1 MAGAAVLTER
11 EAAYAEH
18 VRRAKSQGISLSEY
32 CRRNEL
38 RVGEWYQV
46 RRELVRKG
54 LMSRTRHEGQRNA
67 ARLPASV
74 FAKVQVTTTAALM
87 SCRIRHP
94 SGWTIECASL
104 PPVGWLNG
112 LLVGLQR

>member
-67 ARLPASV
+67 ARVISSGRRNILPLEVLHGTTKRLGYGADRTC
-74 FAKVQVTTTAALM
+74 ADAVTRSARCQSA
-87 SCRIRHP
+87 
-94 SGWTIECASL
+94 
-104 PPVGWLNG
+104 
-112 LLVGLQR
+112 